1 MEARRK
7 PAEVE
12 GLSRFLVEHEAC
24 EGGFDINHPAGV
36 GSGRVTVTCGG
47 CGTRYE
53 YLRDQVSADGAVA
66 APPETPQRRAAPAA
80 PERRRGEGRVA
91 DRRAP
96 ERPPRGA
103 GGSRRPRPQRPRGLE
118 PLAVALIALLLG
130 AVLFAVIR
138 IADGGGDDEPAP
150 APPPTATADQPSGGE
165 AQESADG
172 YLGVRTA
179 SFAVAAPPGWS
190 HRVAGRALL
199 LRPPA
204 GGVSVRVYS
213 QRAPELG
220 LAGMAAGTAGLLR
233 RRSGGGEVSGPTRVR
248 YRGYRAF
255 RMEARTRERRLR
267 ATGILAG
274 DHRYLILTSIRRG
287 APAPVLGQA
296 RRAELSFKPR

>member
-53 YLRDQVSADGAVA
+53 YLRDQVSADGTAA

-91 DRRAP
+91 DRRDP
-96 ERPPRGA
+96 ERPPRDA
-103 GGSRRPRPQRPRGLE
+103 GGSHRPRPQRRRRLE
-118 PLAVALIALLLG
+118 PLALGLIALLVG
-130 AVLFAVIR
+130 ALVFAVIR
-138 IADGGGDDEPAP
+138 IAGGGDDGEQ
-150 APPPTATADQPSGGE
+150 APPPATAGEQPAAGE
-165 AQESADG
+165 AQETADR

-204 GGVSVRVYS
+204 GAVSVRVYS

-233 RRSGGGEVSGPTRVR
+233 RRSGGGEVSGPNRVR

-287 APAPVLGQA
+287 ASAPVLGQA